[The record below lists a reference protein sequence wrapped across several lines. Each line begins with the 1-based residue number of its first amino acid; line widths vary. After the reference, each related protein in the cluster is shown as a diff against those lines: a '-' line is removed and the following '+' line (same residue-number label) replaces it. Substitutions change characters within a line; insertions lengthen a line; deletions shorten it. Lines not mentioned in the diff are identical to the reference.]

1 MSKDEKLLLEAFTLL
16 YTMYKD
22 QHGGRRY
29 FRPVSIYPTL
39 SKIQNRLDR
48 TIRQESLSIARLRA
62 KANSPWTET

>member
-1 MSKDEKLLLEAFTLL
+1 MNKDEKLLLEAFTLL

-39 SKIQNRLDR
+39 SKIQKRLDK
-48 TIRQESLSIARLRA
+48 TIRQESLSVA
-62 KANSPWTET
+62 KQRQEANSPWT

>member
-1 MSKDEKLLLEAFTLL
+1 VNKDEKLLLEAFTLL

-39 SKIQNRLDR
+39 SKIQKRLDK
-48 TIRQESLSIARLRA
+48 TIRQESLSVA
-62 KANSPWTET
+62 KQRQEANSPWT

>member
-1 MSKDEKLLLEAFTLL
+1 VNKDENLLLEAFTLL

-39 SKIQNRLDR
+39 SKIQKRLDKP
-48 TIRQESLSIARLRA
+48 IRQESLSIVRQRQE
-62 KANSPWTET
+62 ANSPWT

>member
-1 MSKDEKLLLEAFTLL
+1 MNKDEKLLLEAFTLL

-39 SKIQNRLDR
+39 SKIQKRLDKS
-48 TIRQESLSIARLRA
+48 IRQESLSIVRQRQE
-62 KANSPWTET
+62 ANSPWT

>member
-1 MSKDEKLLLEAFTLL
+1 VNKDEKLLLEAFTLL

-39 SKIQNRLDR
+39 SKIQKRLDKP
-48 TIRQESLSIARLRA
+48 IKQESLSIVRQRQE
-62 KANSPWTET
+62 ANSPWT

>member
-1 MSKDEKLLLEAFTLL
+1 VNKDEKLLLEAFTLL

-39 SKIQNRLDR
+39 SKIQKRLDKP
-48 TIRQESLSIARLRA
+48 IRQESLSVA
-62 KANSPWTET
+62 KQRQEANSSWT

>member
-1 MSKDEKLLLEAFTLL
+1 MNKDEKLLLEAFTLL

-39 SKIQNRLDR
+39 SKIQKRLEKP
-48 TIRQESLSIARLRA
+48 IRQESLSIVRQRQE
-62 KANSPWTET
+62 ANSPWT